1 MVAVRQ
7 DCPESVKLLLERGA
21 DVEIPDEMSDRRTCL
36 HQAASAGSAQY
47 IHTLAQSG
55 ADVNCRDENDST
67 PLTLPSEE
75 GHLDVVQ
82 LLLQPGAD
90 VDAVVS
96 DGSSTLFYASLE
108 EKVEIVELL
117 IAHGAEVNEEGQ
129 TAPHWSAQ
137 NGHIK
142 VAKALLTHAA
152 DLEPVDSDKALPL
165 PWAGAEGHKDMEFF
179 VSAESAK

>member
-1 MVAVRQ
+1 MVAVWQ
-7 DCPESVKLLLERGA
+7 DCPESVKLHLERGA
-21 DVEIPDEMSDRRTCL
+21 DIEIQDEMSDRRTCL

-75 GHLDVVQ
+75 G
-82 LLLQPGAD
+82 
-90 VDAVVS
+90 
-96 DGSSTLFYASLE
+96 
-108 EKVEIVELL
+108 
-117 IAHGAEVNEEGQ
+117 Q
-129 TAPHWSAQ
+129 TVPHWSAQ

>member
-1 MVAVRQ
+1 M
-7 DCPESVKLLLERGA
+7 
-21 DVEIPDEMSDRRTCL
+21 
-36 HQAASAGSAQY
+36 
-47 IHTLAQSG
+47 
-55 ADVNCRDENDST
+55 
-67 PLTLPSEE
+67 
-75 GHLDVVQ
+75 
-82 LLLQPGAD
+82 
-90 VDAVVS
+90 DAVVS

-152 DLEPVDSDKALPL
+152 DLKPVDSDKALPL

-179 VSAESAK
+179 VSAESAKVAPSIGKLGTLCRGMSVLLYFYLRWITPMILKLKFLPSSPTCPLPL